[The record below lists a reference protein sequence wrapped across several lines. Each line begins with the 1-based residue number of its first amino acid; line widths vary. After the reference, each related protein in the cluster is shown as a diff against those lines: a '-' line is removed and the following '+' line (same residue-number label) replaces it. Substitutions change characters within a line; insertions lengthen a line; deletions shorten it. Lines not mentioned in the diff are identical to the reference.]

1 MISKV
6 SASPDLLIQRAVK
19 DFESLVTQLLE
30 SKSSIR
36 VLLTGGTLG
45 IDFIRAMREV
55 DIDFSRITLMFSD
68 ERFVALDHP
77 DRNEHQAIVVFPGL
91 EHYLTRY
98 PASDIPLDEARE
110 QLESQL
116 EPIFEDGNGI
126 DLTVLGIGPDG
137 HVASLFPEHAE
148 PGRWVI
154 AEANSPKPPSERLSL
169 SYAALEQSKRVW
181 FLASGAQKAWAV
193 SEGMKK
199 DSVPASRVRGTEET
213 VWYLDQ
219 ELSDEL

>member
-6 SASPDLLIQRAVK
+6 LATPAQLIERAAK
-19 DFESLVTQLLE
+19 DFESVVADLIQH
-30 SKSSIR
+30 KGAAR

-45 IDFIRAMREV
+45 IEFIKAMAGLNL
-55 DIDFSRITLMFSD
+55 DFSKMFLMFSD
-68 ERFVALDHP
+68 ERFVPLTNP
-77 DRNEHQAIVVFPGL
+77 DRNERQAFEAFPGL
-91 EHYLTRY
+91 SKYLTRY
-98 PASDIPLDEARE
+98 PDADISLATARAE
-110 QLESQL
+110 LENAL
-116 EPIFEDGNGI
+116 EPMFEDGLGI
-126 DLTVLGIGPDG
+126 DLTILGIGPDG
-137 HVASLFPEHAE
+137 HVASLFPDHAE

-154 AEANSPKPPSERLSL
+154 AESDSPKPPSQRLSL

-181 FLASGAQKAWAV
+181 FLASGSPKAWAV

-219 ELSDEL
+219 ELSDAL

>member
-77 DRNEHQAIVVFPGL
+77 DRNERQAIVVFPGL

-98 PASDIPLDEARE
+98 PASDFPLDQARE
-110 QLESQL
+110 QLEHQL
-116 EPIFEDGNGI
+116 EPMFEDGNGI
-126 DLTVLGIGPDG
+126 DLTILGIGPDG

-154 AEANSPKPPSERLSL
+154 AEANSPKPPSQRLSL
-169 SYAALEQSKRVW
+169 SYAGLEQSRRVW

-193 SEGMKK
+193 SQGMKK